1 MINEAREHPVAR
13 SIALVPRDEC
23 AQNGNSNFVFLQCGM
38 RRSKLGRVLGV
49 RANKDAVDATIVW
62 AHNMRKTAEN
72 LSAVVRKVT
81 SELG

>member
-1 MINEAREHPVAR
+1 
-13 SIALVPRDEC
+13 
-23 AQNGNSNFVFLQCGM
+23 
-38 RRSKLGRVLGV
+38 LGV